1 MGTPGSELRRSR
13 QKPRF
18 LPAVDEVMSGK
29 IAAGDF
35 AQLTT
40 VAAQAACFAT
50 YILNREPQGAGT

>member
-1 MGTPGSELRRSR
+1 VRRFR

-18 LPAVDEVMSGK
+18 LPAVDAVVSAK

-35 AQLTT
+35 GQLTK